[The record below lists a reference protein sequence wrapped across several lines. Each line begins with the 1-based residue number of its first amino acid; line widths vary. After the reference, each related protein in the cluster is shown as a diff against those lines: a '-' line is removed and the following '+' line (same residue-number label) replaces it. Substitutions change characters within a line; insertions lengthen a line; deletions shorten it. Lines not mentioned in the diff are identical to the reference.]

1 MDPAV
6 GQVRSFN
13 RLVTRRIGVLQD
25 EYLARGRALG
35 ASRALW
41 EIGHDPRPPTDL
53 RALRARLELDSGY
66 LSRLVASLERD
77 GLVELEPHPRDR
89 RVRSV
94 RLTAAGRDECDALDR
109 ASDELAA
116 SLLAPLGA
124 GQRSRLVEAMATV
137 ERLLSAGLVEVAPA
151 DAGSEDARRCL
162 ASYFAEI
169 GARFEGGYDPTA
181 GIVLDA
187 RDMSPP
193 RGLLLL
199 ARLEGRAIGCG
210 VLWHHGGGIADAKR
224 MWVAPEARGLGVG
237 RRLLTELERHA
248 REAGVRTIRLET
260 NRALSEAIALYRTAG
275 FREVERFNDEVHAH
289 HWFAKSLG

>member
-1 MDPAV
+1 MQDAI
-6 GQVRSFN
+6 GRVRSFN

-25 EYLARGRALG
+25 EYLARGRPLG

-41 EIGHDPRPPTDL
+41 EIGRDPHSPTDL
-53 RALRARLELDSGY
+53 RALRERLELDSGY
-66 LSRLVASLERD
+66 LSRLIASLEHD
-77 GLVELEPHPRDR
+77 GLVELAPHPSDR

-94 RLTAAGRDECDALDR
+94 RLTPAGRAERDELDR

-116 SLLAPLGA
+116 SLLSPLGET
-124 GQRSRLVEAMATV
+124 QRERLVEAMGTV
-137 ERLLSAGLVEVAPA
+137 ERLLTAGLVEVAAA
-151 DAGSEDARRCL
+151 DPESGDARRCL

-187 RDMSPP
+187 RDMAPP

-199 ARLEGRAIGCG
+199 ARLDGRAIGCG
-210 VLWHHGGGIADAKR
+210 VLWHHGGGVADAKR

-237 RRLLTELERHA
+237 RRLLAELERHA
-248 REAGVRTIRLET
+248 RAAGVRTIRLET
-260 NRALSEAIALYRTAG
+260 NRALREAIGLYRAAG
-275 FREVERFNDEVHAH
+275 YREVERFNDEVHAH